1 MAFEVV
7 KSFPGGTSIGFTEGK
22 FDRWCVQ
29 ERVFV
34 WTRRPTDA
42 GCFARLLEL
51 AQRYGTDKVMAD
63 FVAVYDAMGAKPP
76 RGDLLPS
83 DQVLDLITRLS
94 AAYGSSPG
102 DDVRADRLFT
112 TLYLTMIAEENK
124 ARAILG
130 KRIKRLGVHL
140 VLMEGR
146 TPEEAAAFPTGKK
159 AAELSALCQS
169 YGF

>member
-7 KSFPGGTSIGFTEGK
+7 KSFPGSTSISFTEGK

-29 ERVFV
+29 ERVFF
-34 WTRRPTDA
+34 WTRRPTDTD
-42 GCFARLLEL
+42 CFTRLLDL
-51 AQRYGTDKVMAD
+51 AQRYGRDKVMAD
-63 FVAVYDAMGAKPP
+63 FTAVYDAMGVRPP
-76 RGDLLPS
+76 QGDLLPS
-83 DQVLDLITRLS
+83 DSVLDLITRLS
-94 AAYGSSPG
+94 GAYAAAPG
-102 DDVRADRLFT
+102 DSVRADRLFT

-124 ARAILG
+124 ARAVLG

-146 TPEEAAAFPTGKK
+146 TPAEAAAFPVGKK
-159 AAELSALCQS
+159 AAELSALCKS

>member
-1 MAFEVV
+1 
-7 KSFPGGTSIGFTEGK
+7 
-22 FDRWCVQ
+22 
-29 ERVFV
+29 
-34 WTRRPTDA
+34 
-42 GCFARLLEL
+42 
-51 AQRYGTDKVMAD
+51 MAD

-124 ARAILG
+124 ARAVLG